1 MSLDDSFSRDLFAED
16 HRAIAVVERDYFRPN
31 SVLDAIKLGIWDYE
45 PEQCEREEF
54 VATQALPGTI
64 EKLSVLA
71 RRLQLGLPL
80 WHPDDR
86 KTFDQS
92 VSE

>member
-1 MSLDDSFSRDLFAED
+1 MSLDDSFSRE
-16 HRAIAVVERDYFRPN
+16 RTMVVVERRYQPN

-45 PEQCEREEF
+45 PEQCERDEF
-54 VATQALPGTI
+54 VATEALPGTI

-71 RRLQLGLPL
+71 KRLQLGLPL

-86 KTFDQS
+86 KTFDES
-92 VSE
+92 PIE

>member
-1 MSLDDSFSRDLFAED
+1 MSIDASCCREN
-16 HRAIAVVERDYFRPN
+16 RVVRVIERNHYPPH

-45 PEQCEREEF
+45 PELCEREEF
-54 VATQALPGTI
+54 VATQALPGTD

-71 RRLQLGLPL
+71 KRLQLGLPL

-86 KTFDQS
+86 KTYDES
-92 VSE
+92 AIE